1 MEGWN
6 IASLI
11 VSVCVNNCLCVWP
24 SKQHILVLH
33 ELIGKIKNI
42 RLTHFCAPNYFSVCT
57 SPYPSSLPFLLPIP
71 RPYPSFSLPPLLP
84 TPPSPYP
91 FLHLC
96 RVQRYR
102 SQFRTY
108 RWDTPLNS
116 CGSSECSDEDES
128 EPSPMARAHRLY
140 LVTQLHYLC
149 LGFPCMSLCTFLFIG
164 MQYHLRLQSI
174 QQQLLENE

>member
-1 MEGWN
+1 M
-6 IASLI
+6 
-11 VSVCVNNCLCVWP
+11 
-24 SKQHILVLH
+24 
-33 ELIGKIKNI
+33 NI
-42 RLTHFCAPNYFSVCT
+42 RLTHFCAPNYFSVCDAG
-57 SPYPSSLPFLLPIP
+57 SFHLASPPYPSSLPFLPTPPSPYPSSLSLLLPIP

-164 MQYHLRLQSI
+164 MQYHLCLQSI
-174 QQQLLENE
+174 